1 MKETLKRLLPESVI
15 AWVRGIQASARLR
28 QETRRQMR
36 RFARNY
42 AKRGSTRLAHLE
54 TRTIFFTHQIEK
66 GLSHGNFRHGFGKGV
81 LAEFAPLLVAFRQ
94 QDANYRTNDIYR
106 SAMSALHDYK
116 VRHETDSYDLTYMR
130 RDFPD
135 DIWQEIANA
144 DSRYGGVLTIKAS
157 DKADNAAKTFVELS
171 ESRHS
176 LREFSDEPVNAEDI
190 ERAVDIA
197 MRTPSVCNR
206 QPTRVHIITN
216 ADLIAKLM
224 PIQHGFNGYPFPPAL
239 VLVTSDIQAFMNPD
253 ERNEGFV
260 DGGLFSMSL
269 LLALEE
275 QRLAACPL
283 NTCLPAGRDD
293 ATRRLLNLPDNE
305 LLVMYIAVGHFLPEA
320 ETCMSRRF
328 KGSDIVTVHA

>member
-1 MKETLKRLLPESVI
+1 MKELLKRLVPESLI
-15 AWVRGIQASARLR
+15 AWARGMQYSMRLR
-28 QETRRQMR
+28 RETNRQMK

-42 AKRGSTRLAHLE
+42 AKRGSKRIAHLE
-54 TRTIFFTHQIEK
+54 TRIIFFTHQIEK

-81 LAEFAPLLVAFRQ
+81 LAEFAPLLVALRQ
-94 QDANYRTNDIYR
+94 QDRGYRNNDIYR
-106 SAMSALHDYK
+106 SALSALHDYRA
-116 VRHETDSYDLTYMR
+116 RHEADGFDLTYMR
-130 RDFPD
+130 KNFPD
-135 DIWQEIANA
+135 DLWREIGEA
-144 DSRYGGVLTIKAS
+144 DPRYGGVLSIKAE
-157 DKADNAAKTFVELS
+157 DKEDSASKTFVELS
-171 ESRHS
+171 QARHS
-176 LREFSDEPVNAEDI
+176 VREFSNEPVSATEI
-190 ERAVDIA
+190 EQAVSIA

-224 PIQHGFNGYPFPPAL
+224 PIQHGFNGYPLPPAL

-283 NTCLPAGRDD
+283 NTCLPMQRDD
-293 ATRRLLNLPDNE
+293 ATRKLLNLPDNE
-305 LLVMYIAVGHFLPEA
+305 LLVMYIAVGHFLPETK
-320 ETCMSRRF
+320 TCMSRRF
-328 KGSDIVTVHA
+328 DDNDIVTVHA